1 MPGLGFSSQVCDLR
15 NQILRKGYGRFRKKD
30 LKIRESY
37 ERLYYGKKKKFFEK
51 MV

>member
-1 MPGLGFSSQVCDLR
+1 MPSLRFSSQVCNLR
-15 NQILRKGYGRFRKKD
+15 NKILRKGYGRFRKKD

-37 ERLYYGKKKKFFEK
+37 ERLYYRKKKKFAEK